1 MTTREKVIVGV
12 MCLTIF
18 YGAYELIGSGGGGKK
33 ERVTASKA
41 NPLEELRGFV
51 AEVTQK
57 MVKEKMSE
65 EYQYMVQRAGMD
77 WVKDP
82 FIRSSAL
89 LKEQATVQSPGASD
103 MQSKAPA
110 PDYAYTGY
118 LELGAKRLAVING
131 MEYTAGESIGTRGYY
146 IKSIAP
152 NKVVIG
158 NVDTLEV
165 IQLKIQEEY

>member
-1 MTTREKVIVGV
+1 MTTREKIIVGV

-18 YGAYELIGSGGGGKK
+18 YGAYELIGSGGGGEKK
-33 ERVTASKA
+33 RVTAPKA

-57 MVKEKMSE
+57 MVKKKMSV
-65 EYQYMVQRAGMD
+65 EYQYMVERAGMD

-82 FIRSSAL
+82 FIASSAL
-89 LKEQATVQSPGASD
+89 LKEQATVASSAASG
-103 MQSKAPA
+103 MQSSAPA
-110 PDYAYTGY
+110 PDYTYTGY

-131 MEYTAGESIGTRGYY
+131 MEYTTGESIGTQGYY

-152 NKVVIG
+152 NKVVLG
-158 NVDTLEV
+158 NVGTLDV